1 VTGWPF
7 TPRTSIAEARA
18 GDTARRWRDHEEARA
33 AGLRPDE
40 VGPFLAALAAYDSA
54 TPAWVERCALEEAL
68 RLAELR
74 QAVIRR
80 AEGWE
85 DTREGMLV
93 RVDAVIA
100 ELDSLR
106 PKDPAAAIAERV
118 GAW

>member
-1 VTGWPF
+1 MTGWPF

-18 GDTARRWRDHEEARA
+18 SDTARRWRDHEEARA

-40 VGPFLAALAAYDSA
+40 VGPFLAALAVYDAA
-54 TPAWVERCALEEAL
+54 TPAFVERCALQEAL

-74 QAVIRR
+74 QAVIAR
-80 AEGWE
+80 AAALE

-93 RVDAVIA
+93 RVDALIA
-100 ELDSLR
+100 ELD
-106 PKDPAAAIAERV
+106 AEIDARRA